1 MSMRTKVIG
10 LAFGGIAF
18 AQIPTA
24 AQAQCNS
31 SSNPAPAP
39 AASANFSNQSFGNP
53 PLKPYMVTSPGITG
67 CTGPDGDYGESG
79 VDGSPGQAGGQIT
92 GTSTALTIIGG
103 AESVGGISTFGA
115 YIASVGGAAGA
126 GGQGGYTTSSDLQGG
141 NGGAGGAGGSIT
153 IRFDGTFVP
162 DPTTGLATYGL
173 DVLSAGGAGGN
184 GGESSYSG
192 IWAKQG
198 GDGGPGGAGGS
209 VALTASGSVQADAVG
224 VAAVSSGGM
233 GGNGGNS
240 STTDKLDTTQG
251 GDGGNGGQAGSVSL
265 NWLSGTVT
273 SAQFG
278 LLATADGG
286 AGGSGG
292 DAASAFDTT
301 GGDAGAGGNAGAAS
315 LVLTSGGVSVILA
328 PPHSTGAGIYVSAI
342 GGNGGNGGTVESGI
356 GEGGGNGGNGGNG
369 GTASAT
375 ILGSVA
381 YSSQGG
387 GQGVLVQSNGGA
399 GGPGAGAGGIVGGA
413 GGGGFAGAGG
423 GATLIL
429 GNAANTGIVRTSG
442 AFAHGALVQSVGGAG
457 GNGGNASFNAQGG
470 AGAAGGNGGAA
481 VVRVPNAS
489 VIATGKGAIA
499 MVAQSVGGGGGV
511 GGDTNDIA
519 IGTQVA
525 IGGNGGLGGNG
536 GVVSMDLTGGVF
548 ASTSTLGGAGILAQ
562 SIGGSGGAGGSAAS
576 TGTGV
581 FAMTIGGDAGGGGV
595 GGLVSVAN
603 KSLITSYGDHAAGIQ
618 AQSIGGGG
626 GKGGAAFT
634 FTAGFLPVAAIA
646 VGGRGGSGGPAGNV
660 FVSNSGQV
668 TTYGADA
675 TGVLIQSIGGGGG
688 TGGAAAARAVDL
700 SPNKDVPA
708 ISISVATGGQGGSG
722 NTGGKVALDNSGLIA
737 TAGDGAIGVMAQ
749 SVGGGG
755 GTGGDSTAASY
766 SGGSQ
771 AGVAISVSVAVGGAG
786 GTGGT
791 GGAVTVTN
799 EGLVAT
805 RGQDAYGVFA
815 QSVGGGGGSGGAGDA
830 SSAASQAKF
839 SVATS
844 IGVGGTG
851 GTGGHADTVDV
862 TSTGAVTTVGDGA
875 DGVFAQSVGG
885 GGGAGGGGV
894 ATAGG
899 GVLSVAVG
907 VGGSGG
913 AGGNGNTAT
922 VANGGSI
929 VTRGTDA
936 IGLSVQ
942 SIGGGGGKGGKGG
955 ATAGGAAVL
964 SNAKALFD
972 ILANGLG
979 LNQEVTNLGDGILRI
994 GHIGEEIKATYDE
1007 LNGIFSQP
1015 QSGDAQKGTAV
1026 KMNVSVSVGGGGGA
1040 AGSGGAANAT
1050 NTGLI
1055 ATYGA
1060 QSDGI
1065 YAQSVGGGGGSG
1077 GAASSTSGAADDTP
1091 IQTAIGVG
1099 GKGGGGGNG
1108 GAVTV
1113 ANQTGA
1119 KILTQGVA
1127 AFGILAHS
1135 VGGGG
1140 GEGSLAGTV
1149 SGSLKS
1155 LSVGV
1160 GGNGGTG
1167 GDGGAVSVTT
1177 DGAITTTGKHGIAI
1191 FAQSVGGGGGLVR
1204 TMTTDE
1210 TFDPSKIVDNPQ
1222 GRIADVHG
1230 LTLTF
1235 GGQNG
1240 VAGNGGDVSVTTG
1253 GAITTSGLDAH
1264 GILAQSIGGGGGLAV
1279 GGQVILPGGPIS
1291 AGGATGN
1298 GGNVNVDLETG
1309 TAILTAGKGAYG
1321 IIAQSIGGGGGF
1333 AGDPSVVHDYETN
1346 TAAAVTSNIGDAGTV
1361 SVTAESAR
1369 IQTTGDYAPA
1379 IFAQS
1384 IGGGG
1389 GLVNY
1394 NIAGGPGDKIQA
1406 RGSAGGGGSGGGV
1419 LVNLIGSLV
1428 SAAGAGSPGIFAQN
1442 DGDGTSSVNI
1452 LISIDANSSVHGG
1465 QDDAAFPG
1473 NQGRGLRDV
1482 AGVRLMGG
1490 TGNTINNKGII
1501 SSLNGIAILTDTPA
1515 GNTQVTNTGTISG
1528 DIIFNSGVGNVVDNR
1543 PGGVLEAFTAIDLN
1557 GGQLRNAGA
1566 LQVGGAGAI
1575 GRTTVTGDLVQGATG
1590 RLVVETNHSIGT
1602 ADLLD
1607 VQGRARL
1614 GGVVEVHPLSLANRA
1629 VTVLSATG
1637 ELAVDPG
1644 FTASRTHLYR
1654 FDAQQSGNSLQLQPV
1669 AEFSAAAGPLGRN
1682 QRRVAAH
1689 LQQLWDSGAGL
1700 DEGFTALAG
1709 VGDGGSYARALS
1721 SLSGQSVGA
1730 VAALRYSSSHGFV
1743 TNMLDECATFE
1754 GAGRTQDEASCVWSR
1769 AYGGVAD
1776 QDSTGDALGYH
1787 TSTWTL
1793 QAGGQREIAPAWF
1806 LGGSVGYESSSLR
1819 GDGGGSR
1826 VSGDSLL
1833 LGATLRYQ
1841 TGPWQAA
1848 GALDFGYGWYDS
1860 RRSVE
1865 AGTFQG
1871 TADASPNI
1879 WHVGA
1884 HARLAYQAPIAD
1896 WYVQPRLDLHLTYVH
1911 GNSYTETGAGPFD
1924 LAVESEGATAF
1935 TAIPA
1940 VEVGGRIAIGG
1951 TVVLR
1956 PYASAGVELNANG
1969 DWAATARF
1977 ADQPGSRGFRAT
1989 TPIPD
1994 VLGKFTLGAE
2004 VLSSTSWDFRLQ
2016 YGAEVGDGYSSHAG
2030 LGRLAYRF

>member
-1 MSMRTKVIG
+1 MGIRRDVIG
-10 LAFGGIAF
+10 LALGGIAF

-24 AQAQCNS
+24 ARAQCNS
-31 SSNPAPAP
+31 SSNPPPPPAVT
-39 AASANFSNQSFGNP
+39 ANHSNQSFGAKNP
-53 PLKPYMVTSPGITG
+53 YVVTSPGAAG
-67 CTGPDGDYGESG
+67 CIGPDGGYGESG
-79 VDGSPGQAGGQIT
+79 VDGSPGQAGGQISGTNT
-92 GTSTALTIIGG
+92 GLTIVGGAMSVGTVSTVGANIASIGG
-103 AESVGGISTFGA
+103 AG
-115 YIASVGGAAGA
+115 GA
-126 GGQGGYTTSSDLQGG
+126 GGQGGYTTSIDLQGG
-141 NGGAGGAGGSIT
+141 NGGAGGAGGNIT
-153 IRFDGTFVP
+153 VGFDGTFVP
-162 DPTTGLATYGL
+162 DPATGLATYGL
-173 DVLSAGGAGGN
+173 SASSAGAAGGT
-184 GGESSYSG
+184 GGASSYSG
-192 IWAKQG
+192 IYAKQG
-198 GDGGPGGAGGS
+198 GNGGAGGAGGS

-224 VAAVSSGGM
+224 VSAQSGGGS

-251 GDGGNGGQAGSVSL
+251 GDGGNGGRAGAVSL
-265 NWLSGTVT
+265 NWLGGTVT

-278 LLATADGG
+278 LLAIAEGG

-292 DAASAFDTT
+292 DAAYAFDTT
-301 GGDAGAGGNAGAAS
+301 GGDAGAGGNGGTAS
-315 LVLTSGGVSVILA
+315 LVLTGGGVAVTLA
-328 PPHSTGAGIYVSAI
+328 PPRTTGAGLYVSAI
-342 GGNGGNGGTVESGI
+342 GGDGGNGGTVESGI
-356 GEGGGNGGNGGNG
+356 GEGGGSGGNGGNG
-369 GTASAT
+369 GNASAT
-375 ILGSVA
+375 ILGPVT

-399 GGPGAGAGGIVGGA
+399 GGAGAGAGGIVGQA

-429 GNAANTGIVRTSG
+429 GNAASLGSVRTSG

-457 GNGGNASFNAQGG
+457 GNGGEASFNAQGG
-470 AGAAGGNGGAA
+470 AGAAGGNGGA
-481 VVRVPNAS
+481 VTVQSPNGS
-489 VIATGKGAIA
+489 VIAIGDNAIA

-511 GGDTNDIA
+511 GGDTNDID
-519 IGTQVA
+519 IGITQVA

-536 GVVSMDLTGGVF
+536 GTVSMTMTGGVF
-548 ASTSTLGGAGILAQ
+548 ASTSPLGGAGILAQ

-576 TGTGV
+576 KGTG
-581 FAMTIGGDAGGGGV
+581 FFSMAIGGDAGGGGT
-595 GGLVSVAN
+595 GGLVSVTN
-603 KSLITSYGDHAAGIQ
+603 KSLITSRGDHAAGIQ

-634 FTAGFLPVAAIA
+634 FAAGLLPTAAVS

-675 TGVLIQSIGGGGG
+675 TGILIQSIGGGGG
-688 TGGAAAARAVDL
+688 SGGAAAARAVDL
-700 SPNKDVPA
+700 SPSKYVPA
-708 ISISVATGGQGGSG
+708 ISVSVATGGQGGAG
-722 NTGGKVALDNSGLIA
+722 NTGGKVGLDNAGLIT

-771 AGVAISVSVAVGGAG
+771 AGVAISVAVAVGGSG

-799 EGLVAT
+799 EGLVT
-805 RGQDAYGVFA
+805 TLGQDAYGVFA

-839 SVATS
+839 SFAAS

-851 GTGGHADTVDV
+851 GTGGHADIVDV
-862 TSTGAVTTVGDGA
+862 TSTGAVATVGDGA

-899 GVLSVAVG
+899 GTLSVAVG
-907 VGGSGG
+907 VGGRGG

-936 IGLSVQ
+936 IALSVQ

-972 ILANGLG
+972 ILSGG
-979 LNQEVTNLGDGILRI
+979 LNFGQTVTSLGDGILRI
-994 GHIGEEIKATYDE
+994 GHIGEEIRATYDE

-1015 QSGDAQKGTAV
+1015 QAGDAQKGTAV
-1026 KMNVSVSVGGGGGA
+1026 KMNVAVSVGGSGGA
-1040 AGSGGAANAT
+1040 AGDGGAANAT

-1077 GAASSTSGAADDTP
+1077 GAATSTSGAADDTP

-1099 GKGGGGGNG
+1099 GKGGGGGDG
-1108 GAVTV
+1108 GVVTV
-1113 ANQTGA
+1113 ANQAGA

-1127 AFGILAHS
+1127 AFGIMAHS

-1167 GDGGAVSVTT
+1167 GNGAAVDVTS

-1222 GRIADVHG
+1222 GRIGDVHG

-1240 VAGNGGDVSVTTG
+1240 VAGNGGDVSVTMG
-1253 GAITTSGLDAH
+1253 GPITTSGLDAH
-1264 GILAQSIGGGGGLAV
+1264 GILAQSIGGGGGMAV

-1298 GGNVNVDLETG
+1298 GGQVEVELTPG
-1309 TAILTAGKGAYG
+1309 TAILTAGNGAYG

-1369 IQTTGDYAPA
+1369 IQTTGNYAPA

-1419 LVNLIGSLV
+1419 EVNLIGSMV
-1428 SAAGAGSPGIFAQN
+1428 SASGAGSPGIFAQN

-1501 SSLNGIAILTDTPA
+1501 SSLNGIAILTDTPK

-1528 DIIFNSGVGNVVDNR
+1528 DILFNSGVGNVVDNR
-1543 PGGVLEAFTAIDLN
+1543 SGGVIEAFTAINLS
-1557 GGQLRNAGA
+1557 GGQLRNAGS
-1566 LQVGGAGAI
+1566 LLVGGAGAI
-1575 GRTTVTGDLVQGATG
+1575 GRTTVTGDLVQSVTG
-1590 RLVVETNHSIGT
+1590 RLVVETNHGAGT

-1607 VQGRARL
+1607 VQGTARL
-1614 GGVVEVHPLSLANRA
+1614 GGLVEVHPLSLANRA

-1637 ELAVDPG
+1637 GLAVDPG
-1644 FTASRTHLYR
+1644 FAVSRTHLYR
-1654 FDAQQSGNSLQLQPV
+1654 FDAQQSGNSLQVQPV
-1669 AEFSAAAGPLGRN
+1669 AEFSAAAGSLGKN

-1689 LQQLWDSGAGL
+1689 LQQLWDSGAGF

-1709 VGDGGSYARALS
+1709 VGDGGSYGRALS
-1721 SLSGQSVGA
+1721 SLSGQTVGA

-1754 GAGRTQDEASCVWSR
+1754 GAGRTQDEAGCTWAR
-1769 AYGGVAD
+1769 AVGGVAD
-1776 QDSTGDALGYH
+1776 QDSTRDALGYH
-1787 TSTWTL
+1787 TTTWTL

-1806 LGGSVGYESSSLR
+1806 LGGSIGYESSSLR
-1819 GDGGGSR
+1819 GDGGSAR

-1833 LGATLRYQ
+1833 LGTTLRYQ
-1841 TGPWQAA
+1841 TGPWQAS

-1860 RRSVE
+1860 RRSIE
-1865 AGTFQG
+1865 AGSFQG
-1871 TADASPNI
+1871 TADASPTL

-1896 WYVQPRLDLHLTYVH
+1896 WYVQPRVDLHLTYVH
-1911 GNSYTETGAGPFD
+1911 GNGYTETGAGPFD
-1924 LAVESEGATAF
+1924 LAVASEGATAF
-1935 TAIPA
+1935 AAVPA
-1940 VEVGGRIAIGG
+1940 VEVGGRIPLGG
-1951 TVVLR
+1951 AAVLR
-1956 PYASAGVELNANG
+1956 PFASAGLELSANG

-1977 ADQPGSRGFRAT
+1977 ADQPGSGGFRAT

-2004 VLSSTSWDFRLQ
+2004 VLNNTNWDFRLQ
-2016 YGAEVGDGYSSHAG
+2016 YSAEVGDGYASHTG
-2030 LGRLAYRF
+2030 LGRLGYRF

>member
-1 MSMRTKVIG
+1 MGIRRDVIG
-10 LAFGGIAF
+10 LALGGIAF
-18 AQIPTA
+18 AQIPTVA
-24 AQAQCNS
+24 RAQCNS
-31 SSNPAPAP
+31 SSNPPPPPAVT
-39 AASANFSNQSFGNP
+39 ANHSNQSFGPGNP
-53 PLKPYMVTSPGITG
+53 YAVTSPGTAG
-67 CTGPDGDYGESG
+67 CIGPDGGYGESG
-79 VDGSPGQAGGQIT
+79 VDGSPGQAGGQISGTNT
-92 GTSTALTIIGG
+92 GLTIVGGALSVGAISTVGANIASIGG
-103 AESVGGISTFGA
+103 AG
-115 YIASVGGAAGA
+115 GA
-126 GGQGGYTTSSDLQGG
+126 GGQGGYTTSIDLQGG
-141 NGGAGGAGGSIT
+141 NGGAGGAGGNIT
-153 IRFDGTFVP
+153 VGFDGTFVP
-162 DPTTGLATYGL
+162 DPATGLATYGL
-173 DVLSAGGAGGN
+173 SASSAGAAGGT
-184 GGESSYSG
+184 GGASSYSG
-192 IWAKQG
+192 IYAKQG
-198 GDGGPGGAGGS
+198 GNGGAGGAGGS

-224 VAAVSSGGM
+224 ISARSGGGS

-251 GDGGNGGQAGSVSL
+251 GDGGNGGQAGAVSL
-265 NWLSGTVT
+265 NWLGGTVT

-278 LLATADGG
+278 LLAIAEGG

-292 DAASAFDTT
+292 DAAYAFDTT
-301 GGDAGAGGNAGAAS
+301 GGDAGAGGNGGTAS
-315 LVLTSGGVSVILA
+315 LVLTGGGVAVTLA
-328 PPHSTGAGIYVSAI
+328 PPRTTGAGLYVSAI
-342 GGNGGNGGTVESGI
+342 GGDGGNGGTVESGI
-356 GEGGGNGGNGGNG
+356 GEGGGSGGNGGNG
-369 GTASAT
+369 GNASAT
-375 ILGSVA
+375 ILGPVT

-399 GGPGAGAGGIVGGA
+399 GGAGAGAGGIVGQA

-429 GNAANTGIVRTSG
+429 GNAASLGSVRTSG

-457 GNGGNASFNAQGG
+457 GNGGEASFNAQGG
-470 AGAAGGNGGAA
+470 AGAAGGNGGA
-481 VVRVPNAS
+481 VTVQSPNGS
-489 VIATGKGAIA
+489 VIAIGDNAIA

-511 GGDTNDIA
+511 GGDTNDID
-519 IGTQVA
+519 IGITQVA

-536 GVVSMDLTGGVF
+536 GTVSMTMTGGVF
-548 ASTSTLGGAGILAQ
+548 AATSPLGGAGILAQ

-576 TGTGV
+576 KGTG
-581 FAMTIGGDAGGGGV
+581 FFSMAIGGDAGGGGT
-595 GGLVSVAN
+595 GGLVSVTN
-603 KSLITSYGDHAAGIQ
+603 QSLITSRGDHAAGIQ

-634 FTAGFLPVAAIA
+634 FAAGLLPTAAVS

-660 FVSNSGQV
+660 FVSNGGQV

-675 TGVLIQSIGGGGG
+675 TGILIQSIGGGGG
-688 TGGAAAARAVDL
+688 SGGAAAARAVDL
-700 SPNKDVPA
+700 SPSKYVPA
-708 ISISVATGGQGGSG
+708 ISVSVATGGQGGAG
-722 NTGGKVALDNSGLIA
+722 NTGGKVGLDNSGLIT

-771 AGVAISVSVAVGGAG
+771 AGVAISVAVAVGGSG

-799 EGLVAT
+799 EGLVT
-805 RGQDAYGVFA
+805 TLGQDAYGVFA

-839 SVATS
+839 SFAAS

-851 GTGGHADTVDV
+851 GTGGHADIVDV
-862 TSTGAVTTVGDGA
+862 TSTGAVATVGDGA

-899 GVLSVAVG
+899 GTLSVAVG
-907 VGGSGG
+907 VGGRGG

-936 IGLSVQ
+936 IALSVQ

-972 ILANGLG
+972 ILSGG
-979 LNQEVTNLGDGILRI
+979 LNFGQTVTNLGDGILRI
-994 GHIGEEIKATYDE
+994 GHIGEEIRATYDE

-1015 QSGDAQKGTAV
+1015 QAGDAQKGTAV
-1026 KMNVSVSVGGGGGA
+1026 KMNVAVSVGGSGGA
-1040 AGSGGAANAT
+1040 AGDGGAANAT

-1077 GAASSTSGAADDTP
+1077 GAATSTGGAADDTP

-1099 GKGGGGGNG
+1099 GAGAGGGNG
-1108 GAVTV
+1108 GIVTV
-1113 ANQTGA
+1113 VNAAGA

-1155 LSVGV
+1155 LSVGI
-1160 GGNGGTG
+1160 GGNGGPG
-1167 GDGGAVSVTT
+1167 GNGAAVDVTS

-1210 TFDPSKIVDNPQ
+1210 TFDPSKIVNNPQ
-1222 GRIADVHG
+1222 GRIGDIHG
-1230 LTLTF
+1230 LTLSL

-1240 VAGNGGDVSVTTG
+1240 IGGEGEAVSITTG
-1253 GAITTSGLDAH
+1253 GPITTSGLDAH
-1264 GILAQSIGGGGGLAV
+1264 AILAQSIGGGGGIAV
-1279 GGQVILPGGPIS
+1279 GGLVILPGG
-1291 AGGATGN
+1291 AGGISNAN
-1298 GGNVNVDLETG
+1298 GDGGPVIIKLDPA
-1309 TAILTAGKGAYG
+1309 TAISTAGKGAYG
-1321 IIAQSIGGGGGF
+1321 ILAQSIGGGGGF
-1333 AGDPSVVHDYETN
+1333 AGDPSLVHLYQTGTALAVKAGSGAGDQVSITAN
-1346 TAAAVTSNIGDAGTV
+1346 TAH
-1361 SVTAESAR
+1361 
-1369 IQTTGDYAPA
+1369 IQTTGDYAPG

-1389 GLVNY
+1389 GVVTY
-1394 NIAGGPGDKIQA
+1394 NNADGSLDRIQA
-1406 RGSAGGGGSGGGV
+1406 RGTAGGNGDGGPITIS
-1419 LVNLIGSLV
+1419 LTGSTV
-1428 SAAGAGSPGIFAQN
+1428 SASGAGSPGIFAQS
-1442 DGDGTSSVNI
+1442 DGTQSGKIQIAIDGKSSVQ
-1452 LISIDANSSVHGG
+1452 GG
-1465 QDDAAFPG
+1465 QDDPAFPG
-1473 NQGRGLRDV
+1473 NQPYVDRDA
-1482 AGVRLMGG
+1482 AGIRLMGG
-1490 TGNTINNKGII
+1490 TGNEITNAGSI
-1501 SSLNGIAILTDTPA
+1501 SAVNRLAILTDTPK

-1528 DIIFNSGVGNVVDNR
+1528 DIVFDSGAGNVVDNR
-1543 PGGVLEAFTAIDLN
+1543 PGGVIEAFTVLDLN
-1557 GGQLRNAGA
+1557 GGQLRNAGT

-1575 GRTTVTGDLVQGATG
+1575 GRTTVTGDFVQSATG
-1590 RLVVETNHSIGT
+1590 RLVVETNHSTGA

-1607 VQGRARL
+1607 VQGTARL
-1614 GGVVEVHPLSLANRA
+1614 GGMVEVQPVSLANRA
-1629 VTVLSATG
+1629 VTVLSVTG
-1637 ELAVDPG
+1637 GLEVDPG
-1644 FTASRTHLYR
+1644 FTLSRTPLYR
-1654 FDAQQSGNSLQLQPV
+1654 FDAQQSGGSLQVQPV
-1669 AEFSAAAGPLGRN
+1669 AEFTAAAGSLGRN
-1682 QRRVAAH
+1682 QRWVAAQ
-1689 LQQLWDSGAGL
+1689 LQQLWDSGAGF
-1700 DEGFTALAG
+1700 DEGFTALAA
-1709 VGDGGSYARALS
+1709 VGDGGSYARALN
-1721 SLSGQSVGA
+1721 SLSGQAVGA

-1754 GAGRTQDEASCVWSR
+1754 GAGRTQDEASCTWAR
-1769 AYGGVAD
+1769 AVGGVAD
-1776 QDSTGDALGYH
+1776 QDSTRDALGYD
-1787 TSTWTL
+1787 TTTWTL

-1806 LGGSVGYESSSLR
+1806 LGGSIGYENSSLR
-1819 GDGGGSR
+1819 GDGGSAR

-1833 LGATLRYQ
+1833 LGTTLRYQ
-1841 TGPWQAA
+1841 TGPWQAS

-1865 AGTFQG
+1865 AGSFQG
-1871 TADASPNI
+1871 TADASPTL

-1884 HARLAYQAPIAD
+1884 HARFAYQAPIAD
-1896 WYVQPRLDLHLTYVH
+1896 WYVQPRIDLHLTYVH
-1911 GNSYTETGAGPFD
+1911 GNGYTETGAGPFD

-1935 TAIPA
+1935 AAIPA
-1940 VEVGGRIAIGG
+1940 VEVGGRIPLGG
-1951 TVVLR
+1951 TAVLR
-1956 PYASAGVELNANG
+1956 PFASAGLELNANG

-1977 ADQPGSRGFRAT
+1977 ADQPGSGGFRAT

-2004 VLSSTSWDFRLQ
+2004 LLSSASWDFRLQ
-2016 YGAEVGDGYSSHAG
+2016 YNAEVGDGYASHAG

>member
-1 MSMRTKVIG
+1 MTSLG
-10 LAFGGIAF
+10 L
-18 AQIPTA
+18 
-24 AQAQCNS
+24 S
-31 SSNPAPAP
+31 
-39 AASANFSNQSFGNP
+39 
-53 PLKPYMVTSPGITG
+53 G
-67 CTGPDGDYGESG
+67 CVGPDGGDDENGE
-79 VDGSPGQAGGQIT
+79 DGSPGQAGGQIS
-92 GTSTALTIIGG
+92 GTNTALTLIGG
-103 AESVGGISTFGA
+103 GNPDANLATYGAIITSAGGVG
-115 YIASVGGAAGA
+115 GA
-126 GGQGGYTTSSDLQGG
+126 GGQGGFAGLDENRGG
-141 NGGAGGAGGSIT
+141 YGGAGGAGGNIAVG
-153 IRFDGTFVP
+153 FNGTFVP
-162 DPTTGLATYGL
+162 DPQTGLATYGL
-173 DVLSAGGAGGN
+173 YVWSAGNEGG
-184 GGESSYSG
+184 
-192 IWAKQG
+192 KG
-198 GDGGPGGAGGS
+198 GDSSDEGTGSHNGWFGGLGGSGGS
-209 VALTASGSVQADAVG
+209 VALTASGSVQAYTAG
-224 VAAVSSGGM
+224 VSALSSGGS
-233 GGNGGNS
+233 GGNGGNAAS
-240 STTDKLDTTQG
+240 RFPWQLADVIAGNG
-251 GDGGNGGQAGSVSL
+251 GDGGQAGSASL
-265 NWLSGTVT
+265 NWLGGTVT
-273 SAQFG
+273 TRQFG
-278 LLATADGG
+278 LLATAEGG
-286 AGGSGG
+286 AGGDGG
-292 DAASAFDTT
+292 DASDSFSVS
-301 GGDAGAGGNAGAAS
+301 GGNAGAGGNGGTAS
-315 LVLTSGGVSVILA
+315 LLLTSGGVTVTLGPFLSA
-328 PPHSTGAGIYVSAI
+328 GAGLYVSAI
-342 GGNGGNGGTVESGI
+342 GGDGGAGGTAHSAAE
-356 GEGGGNGGNGGNG
+356 EQGGSGGNGGNG

-381 YSSQGG
+381 YSSQSG

-399 GGPGAGAGGIVGGA
+399 GGSGAGAGGIGEA

-423 GATLIL
+423 GATLTL
-429 GNAANTGIVRTSG
+429 GNSASMGSVRTSG

-457 GNGGNASFNAQGG
+457 GDGGNASFFAQGG
-470 AGAAGGNGGAA
+470 AGAAGGDGGAVLVQA
-481 VVRVPNAS
+481 PGGSVV
-489 VIATGKGAIA
+489 ATGKGAIA
-499 MVAQSVGGGGGV
+499 VVAQSVGGGGGV
-511 GGDTNDIA
+511 GGDTNDIS

-536 GVVSMDLTGGVF
+536 GAVNVELTNGVF
-548 ASTSTLGGAGILAQ
+548 ASTSTLGGAGLLAQ

-576 TGTGV
+576 TGVG
-581 FAMTIGGDAGGGGV
+581 FFSMTVGGDAGGGGG
-595 GGLVSVAN
+595 GGLVNVTN
-603 KSLITSYGDHAAGIQ
+603 KSLMTSYGDHAAGIQ

-634 FTAGFLPVAAIA
+634 FAANALPTAAVA

-660 FVSNSGQV
+660 SVSNTGQV

-675 TGVLIQSIGGGGG
+675 TGILIQSIGGGGG

-700 SPNKDVPA
+700 SPSKEVPA
-708 ISISVATGGQGGSG
+708 ISISVATGGQGGAG
-722 NTGGKVALDNSGLIA
+722 NTGGQVELDSNGLIA

-766 SGGSQ
+766 SGGPQ
-771 AGVAISVSVAVGGAG
+771 AGVTISLAVAVGGAG

-791 GGAVTVTN
+791 GGAVTVWN
-799 EGLVAT
+799 DGLVAT

-815 QSVGGGGGSGGAGDA
+815 QSVGGGGGAGGAGDA
-830 SSAASQAKF
+830 SSAASKAKGSF
-839 SVATS
+839 AAS

-851 GTGGHADTVDV
+851 GTGGHADTVGV
-862 TSTGAVTTVGDGA
+862 TNTGAVTTVGDGS

-899 GVLSVAVG
+899 GTLSLAVG

-913 AGGNGNTAT
+913 AGGDGNTAT
-922 VANGGSI
+922 VTNGGSI

-955 ATAGGAAVL
+955 ATAGGSPDF

-972 ILANGLG
+972 ILAGGLG
-979 LNQEVTNLGDGILRI
+979 LNRTVTNLGDGILRI

-1015 QSGDAQKGTAV
+1015 QAGDPENGTA
-1026 KMNVSVSVGGGGGA
+1026 KQMNVSVSVGGSGGA
-1040 AGSGGAANAT
+1040 AGDGGAANAT
-1050 NTGLI
+1050 NTGGI

-1077 GAASSTSGAADDTP
+1077 GGATSTSAAADDTP

-1099 GKGGGGGNG
+1099 GAGGGGGKG
-1108 GAVTV
+1108 GSVTV
-1113 ANQTGA
+1113 VNQAGGH
-1119 KILTQGVA
+1119 ILTQGVA

-1135 VGGGG
+1135 IGGGG

-1167 GDGGAVSVTT
+1167 GDGGTVGVTT

-1204 TMTTDE
+1204 TMTTDQ
-1210 TFDPSKIVDNPQ
+1210 TFDPSKIVINPQ
-1222 GRIADVHG
+1222 GRLADVHG
-1230 LTLTF
+1230 LTLTL
-1235 GGQNG
+1235 GGRNG
-1240 VAGNGGDVSVTTG
+1240 IAGDGGDVAVTTG
-1253 GAITTSGLDAH
+1253 GPITTSGLDAH
-1264 GILAQSIGGGGGLAV
+1264 AILAQSIGGGGGMAV
-1279 GGQVILPGGPIS
+1279 GGQVILRGGPGGP
-1291 AGGATGN
+1291 GGATGD
-1298 GGNVNVDLETG
+1298 GGNVDVDLETG

-1333 AGDPSVVHDYETN
+1333 AGDPSSVHLYQTG
-1346 TAAAVTSNIGDAGTV
+1346 TAPAVTSNAGNGGQISIGANL
-1361 SVTAESAR
+1361 AR

-1394 NIAGGPGDKIQA
+1394 NNANGSQDKIQA
-1406 RGSAGGGGSGGGV
+1406 RGTAGGAGSGGDIAIS
-1419 LVNLIGSLV
+1419 LTGSLV
-1428 SAAGAGSPGIFAQN
+1428 SAAGAGSPGIFAQS
-1442 DGDGTSSVNI
+1442 DGDGSSPGQI
-1452 LISIDANSSVHGG
+1452 QISIDGKSSVQGG
-1465 QDDAAFPG
+1465 QTDAAFPG
-1473 NQGRGLRDV
+1473 GQDPTQRDV
-1482 AGVRLMGG
+1482 AGIRLMGG
-1490 TGNTINNKGII
+1490 AENEIDNAGTI
-1501 SSLNGIAILTDTPA
+1501 SSLNRLAILTDTAA
-1515 GNTQVTNTGTISG
+1515 GNTYVANTGTISG
-1528 DIIFNSGVGNVVDNR
+1528 DIVFNGGAGNVVDNR
-1543 PGGVLEAFTAIDLN
+1543 PGGVIEAFTAIDLN
-1557 GGQLRNAGA
+1557 GGQLRNAGT

-1590 RLVVETNHSIGT
+1590 HLVVETNHSTGT
-1602 ADLLD
+1602 SDLLD
-1607 VQGRARL
+1607 VQGHARL
-1614 GGVVEVHPLSLANRA
+1614 GGVVEVHPVSLANRP

-1637 ELAVDPG
+1637 GLAVDPG

-1654 FDAQQSGNSLQLQPV
+1654 FDMQQSGGSLQVQPV
-1669 AEFSAAAGPLGRN
+1669 AEFSAAAGALGRN

-1689 LQQLWDSGAGL
+1689 LQRLWDDGAAL
-1700 DEGFTALAG
+1700 DDGFTALAG
-1709 VGDGGSYARALS
+1709 VGDGSDYARALN
-1721 SLSGQSVGA
+1721 SLSGQTVGA
-1730 VAALRYSSSHGFV
+1730 VAALRYSSSRGFV

-1769 AYGGVAD
+1769 AFGGVTD
-1776 QDSTGDALGYH
+1776 QDSTRDALGYH
-1787 TSTWTL
+1787 TTAWTL

-1806 LGGSVGYESSSLR
+1806 LGGSIGYESSSFR
-1819 GDGGGSR
+1819 GDGGSSQ
-1826 VSGDSLL
+1826 VSGDSVL

-1865 AGTFQG
+1865 AGSFRA

-1940 VEVGGRIAIGG
+1940 VDVGGRIAIGE

-1956 PYASAGVELNANG
+1956 PFASAGLELNANG

-2016 YGAEVGDGYSSHAG
+2016 YGAEVGDGYASHAG